1 MDAEVYMQ
9 RLDGKTALVTGSTDG
24 VGYLVASRLGAAGA
38 RVLVHGRNP
47 ERGRRQVADITAAG
61 GRAELLLADFASL
74 AEVRRLAAEVGQRTD
89 RLDLLINNAG
99 IGAGRNGEPRQT
111 SADGHELRFAVNYLA
126 GFLLTRLLLPLL
138 RTSAPSR
145 IVSVASVGQH
155 PIDFDD
161 VMLTRGYD
169 GWRAYM
175 QSKLA
180 QVMFTVDLAGELAG
194 SGVTATCLHP
204 ATYMDT
210 TMVREGG
217 LIPRSTVGQGAE
229 AILNLALSSALEGQS
244 GLYFDGLRRSRPNP
258 QADDAAVRRRLRRL
272 SLSLVGLPDESVSAP
287 S

>member
-1 MDAEVYMQ
+1 M
-9 RLDGKTALVTGSTDG
+9 
-24 VGYLVASRLGAAGA
+24 
-38 RVLVHGRNP
+38 
-47 ERGRRQVADITAAG
+47 
-61 GRAELLLADFASL
+61 
-74 AEVRRLAAEVGQRTD
+74 
-89 RLDLLINNAG
+89 
-99 IGAGRNGEPRQT
+99 
-111 SADGHELRFAVNYLA
+111 NYLA

-258 QADDAAVRRRLRRL
+258 QADDAAARRRLRRL

-287 S
+287 SAAAAIRSAWSAAIPASQTDTCSPALTPRMVTPAPKVAARASIRQSRRCWLRLRVRRRCRSKCPSSISRANTA